1 MSDLKVSSREKSPRI
16 FEVSLDGRLDTRTAP
31 RLEAMLEIL
40 LGSRPRAI
48 QLNMSGLDYISS
60 VGLAVVLKTAKRMKD
75 LDGRFA
81 LSNPRPHIKKVFD
94 VAGLLP
100 TQKVF
105 ATVAEADRY
114 FDAIQRREKDKQ
126 GCD

>member
-1 MSDLKVSSREKSPRI
+1 MSDLKVNSREKSPMH
-16 FEVSLDGRLDTRTAP
+16 FEVSLEGRLDTHTAP
-31 RLEAMLEIL
+31 RLEAALEIL
-40 LGSRPRAI
+40 LKSRPRAI
-48 QLNMSGLDYISS
+48 QLNMGELDYISS

-81 LSNPRPHIKKVFD
+81 LSNLRPHIKKVFD

-100 TQKVF
+100 SQKVF
-105 ATVAEADRY
+105 STVAEADRY

-126 GCD
+126 G